1 MATDLPWR
9 ARGPGVGGCFSLGIS
24 SRSSLFF
31 SVAVMNSCDKILIW
45 IRMIGI
51 CQLDQIPHFVHV
63 QAAERRMSRFAPF
76 EVKSRYFLALCHLSI
91 ALARLYYLGTVVS
104 VYFTGT
110 VRERACTTSV
120 L

>member
-1 MATDLPWR
+1 
-9 ARGPGVGGCFSLGIS
+9 
-24 SRSSLFF
+24 
-31 SVAVMNSCDKILIW
+31 
-45 IRMIGI
+45 
-51 CQLDQIPHFVHV
+51 
-63 QAAERRMSRFAPF
+63 MSRFALF
-76 EVKSRYFLALCHLSI
+76 EVKSQYLLALCHLSI

>member
-1 MATDLPWR
+1 
-9 ARGPGVGGCFSLGIS
+9 
-24 SRSSLFF
+24 
-31 SVAVMNSCDKILIW
+31 
-45 IRMIGI
+45 
-51 CQLDQIPHFVHV
+51 
-63 QAAERRMSRFAPF
+63 MSRFAPF

-120 L
+120 LYLSTVASLYFTGTGIRRTGICRSLTAAPEALREGIFLA

>member
-1 MATDLPWR
+1 
-9 ARGPGVGGCFSLGIS
+9 
-24 SRSSLFF
+24 
-31 SVAVMNSCDKILIW
+31 
-45 IRMIGI
+45 
-51 CQLDQIPHFVHV
+51 
-63 QAAERRMSRFAPF
+63 MSRFAPF

-110 VRERACTTSV
+110 VRKRACTTSV